1 MQSPAIS
8 KPNLIP
14 DSSSALEFVGGASR
28 AVRARETLLRAILK
42 HEFPDGR
49 LPPEDE
55 LGRLLGVSRTTIR
68 TALQSLEQHGV
79 VNRTPGRGTSVH
91 ERMRPALV
99 ALQRLIGFA
108 DLMREQG
115 HVVTYVPSLR
125 VTDEPSPVVVEALQM
140 SPDTE
145 CYEIERLLFADGQP
159 AVWAVDVFPVSSFV
173 SKLDLTHATVPR
185 SPFDIDS
192 NLFIQ
197 PIDHAVVEILP
208 QSAGEELVEKLGLE
222 PGQPCIMLRE
232 VHYSELGTALGFSA
246 IHVNDLFVR
255 FELIRRRERL

>member
-8 KPNLIP
+8 KQNLNSDGP
-14 DSSSALEFVGGASR
+14 SALEFVGGASR
-28 AVRARETLLRAILK
+28 ALRAREALLRAILK
-42 HEFPDGR
+42 REFPDGR

-55 LGRLLGVSRTTIR
+55 LGRLLGVSRTTVR

-91 ERMRPALV
+91 ERMSPPLV

-115 HVVTYVPSLR
+115 HEVTYTPTLQVI
-125 VTDEPSPVVVEALQM
+125 DEPSAVVVEALGI
-140 SPDTE
+140 SAGTE
-145 CYEIERLLFADGQP
+145 CYEIERLLRADGQP

-173 SKLDLTHATVPR
+173 SELDFTHATVPR
-185 SPFDIDS
+185 SPFDLDP
-192 NLFIQ
+192 NLFIE

-222 PGQPCIMLRE
+222 PNQPCILLRE
-232 VHYSELGTALGFSA
+232 VHYSEFGIALGFSA
-246 IHVNDLFVR
+246 IHVNDRFVR
-255 FELIRRRERL
+255 FELIRRRDRL